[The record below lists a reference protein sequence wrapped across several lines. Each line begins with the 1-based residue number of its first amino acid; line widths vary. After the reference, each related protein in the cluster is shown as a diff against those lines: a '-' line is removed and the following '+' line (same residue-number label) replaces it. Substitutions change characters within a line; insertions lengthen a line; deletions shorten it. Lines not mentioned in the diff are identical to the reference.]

1 MAGKFVNTKHS
12 DSINS
17 LVKGV
22 QDVIKNPYYVWANTS
37 PTIVTYYNR
46 NVEKSTLDEAAKI
59 EQSPYGN
66 NSPNVFNKIKDFFIY
81 GLEKVQVQIDN
92 GEFGAEAGQIAGE
105 GVILPNTIIPYPGDY
120 FTIPY
125 TKDDIVFRVT
135 GVTHDTLE
143 DESNIYKINYELD
156 TLESD
161 DLKLNIGDSYQMMVN
176 NIGTGFNPIIRSEKY
191 ELIKT
196 LDNLR
201 SYLREH
207 FVAIFYSGRIQSF
220 SYLYNMRRFYDPYMV
235 QFIKDTDLLKDNDD
249 YIYVTH
255 QLTLDSSF
263 LLNYDRSI
271 FNCFENED
279 FKNIRKYKS
288 DAIGRYI
295 DSKTDIFHN
304 RPEDYWMIDFNYN
317 KFEGDVYGIIP
328 CYSEE
333 LFTGIEE
340 GILYDNEYA
349 IYNII
354 IKYIRGISITDKD
367 VTDLKFLEY
376 SDNVSLFYALP
387 LIIFCLDRYIQKMMV
402 KPNK

>member
-81 GLEKVQVQIDN
+81 GLEKVQVQIEN

-156 TLESD
+156 SLEKD

-235 QFIKDTDLLKDNDD
+235 QFIKDTDLLKDNDE

-263 LLNYDRSI
+263 LLNYDKSI

-279 FKNIRKYKS
+279 FRNIRKYKS
-288 DAIGRYI
+288 NAIGRYI

-304 RPEDYWMIDFNYN
+304 RPEDYWMVDFNYN

-333 LFTGIEE
+333 LFTGIED

-367 VTDLKFLEY
+367 VNDLKFLEY

-387 LIIFCLDRYIQKMMV
+387 MIIFCLDRYIQKMMV

>member
-46 NVEKSTLDEAAKI
+46 NIEKSTLDEAAKI

-66 NSPNVFNKIKDFFIY
+66 NSPNVFNKIKDFYIY
-81 GLEKVQVQIDN
+81 GLEKVQVQIEN
-92 GEFGAEAGQIAGE
+92 GEFGAEAGQISGE
-105 GVILPNTIIPYPGDY
+105 GIILPNTIIPYPGDY

-135 GVTHDTLE
+135 GISHDTLE
-143 DESNIYKINYELD
+143 DESNIYKITYELD
-156 TLESD
+156 SLESD
-161 DLKLNIGDSYQMMVN
+161 DLKLNIGDSYQMMIN

-191 ELIKT
+191 DFIKT
-196 LDNLR
+196 LDILR

-207 FVAIFYSGRIQSF
+207 FVSIFYSGRIQSF
-220 SYLYNMRRFYDPYMV
+220 SYLYNMRRFYDPYMI
-235 QFIKDTDLLKDNDD
+235 QFLKNTDLLKDNDD

-255 QLTLDSSF
+255 QLALDSTF
-263 LLNYDRSI
+263 LLNYGKSI

-279 FKNIRKYKS
+279 FKNIRRYKYN
-288 DAIGRYI
+288 AIGRYI

-304 RPEDYWMIDFNYN
+304 RPEDYWMIDFNYYQL
-317 KFEGDVYGIIP
+317 EGEAYGIIP
-328 CYSEE
+328 CYPED
-333 LFTGIEE
+333 LFTGIEHCV
-340 GILYDNEYA
+340 LYDDERA

-354 IKYIRGISITDKD
+354 IKYIRNIPISDKD
-367 VTDLKFLEY
+367 VDDLRFLEY
-376 SDNVSLFYALP
+376 SDNVELFYALP
-387 LIIFCLDRYIQKMMV
+387 LIIFCIDRTIQKMMV
-402 KPNK
+402 KPKK

>member
-81 GLEKVQVQIDN
+81 GLEKVQVQIEN

-156 TLESD
+156 TLEKD

-235 QFIKDTDLLKDNDD
+235 QFIKDTDLLKDNDE

-263 LLNYDRSI
+263 LLNYDKSI
-271 FNCFENED
+271 FSCFENED
-279 FKNIRKYKS
+279 FRNIRKYKS
-288 DAIGRYI
+288 NAIGRYI

-340 GILYDNEYA
+340 GVLYDNEYA

-367 VTDLKFLEY
+367 VNDLKFLEY

-387 LIIFCLDRYIQKMMV
+387 MIIFCLDRYIQKMMV

>member
-304 RPEDYWMIDFNYN
+304 RPEDYWMVDFKYN